1 MENVKD
7 LGISVDELI
16 LAIFRDQ
23 IQHGGEIAD
32 YWTELNEQLIVRLG
46 GDPDD
51 GLDNDM
57 QMIYNISSEKWFVI
71 GFKIALQVKNLMR

>member
-1 MENVKD
+1 MENVND
-7 LGISVDELI
+7 LGLSLDELI

-51 GLDNDM
+51 DL
-57 QMIYNISSEKWFVI
+57 QMIYNISSENWFVI
-71 GFKIALQVKNLMR
+71 GFKIALQVKNLMK